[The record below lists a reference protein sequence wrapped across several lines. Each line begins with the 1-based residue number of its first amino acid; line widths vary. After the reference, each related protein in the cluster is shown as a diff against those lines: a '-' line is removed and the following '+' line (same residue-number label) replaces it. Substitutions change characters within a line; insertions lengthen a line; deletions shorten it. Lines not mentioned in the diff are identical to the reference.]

1 MTDHLVF
8 YVGDRD
14 PDLTDTIL
22 VDGEPADLTGAS
34 GVTFKLRAL
43 GASAFKVNAAGT
55 IVTAASGIVRY
66 SWGATDLDTAGFY
79 VGSWHVAT
87 SGQTLS
93 QGEFLV
99 EVRAHSP
106 LEHCYLE
113 LEEMRQALSQTGT
126 YADPTFRRA
135 LLAASRGID
144 RVCERRFW
152 RDTDANQVRYYTPS
166 STSLVVV
173 DDVETITSLQVDQD
187 GDGTFEETWTANTE
201 YLAEPLNAATDGW
214 PFTRL
219 ETHPAGGKSFP
230 GYPRSVKVT
239 GRFGWPEVPAEIIQ
253 ATSILAH
260 ILSRRERDAPFGI
273 QTGGIDG
280 AAVRIARTD
289 PQVGMLTAPFVRHRI
304 A

>member
-1 MTDHLVF
+1 MPDLLVW
-8 YVGDRD
+8 YVGDRN
-14 PDLTDTIL
+14 PSITDTAT
-22 VDGEPADLTGAS
+22 VDGAVQDLTGKTAR
-34 GVTFKLRAL
+34 FKMRAV
-43 GASAFKVNAAGT
+43 GASSPVVDQPVSNTLDTTG
-55 IVTAASGIVRY
+55 VLRY
-66 SWGATDLDTAGFY
+66 DWGASDLATPAFY
-79 VGSWHVAT
+79 IVWWEITTGSKT
-87 SGQTLS
+87 QTI
-93 QGEFLV
+93 GEALI

-106 LEHCYLE
+106 LENVYLE

>member
-1 MTDHLVF
+1 MSDHLHW
-8 YVGDRD
+8 YVDDRN
-14 PDLTDTIL
+14 PSITTTVT
-22 VDGEPADLTGAS
+22 VDGVVQDLTGKTCLFKMRPVGSTTLKVSANVS
-34 GVTFKLRAL
+34 NTPDTTGVLRYDW
-43 GASAFKVNAAGT
+43 AA
-55 IVTAASGIVRY
+55 VDV
-66 SWGATDLDTAGFY
+66 DTAGMYLAWFE
-79 VGSWHVAT
+79 VVT
-87 SGQTLS
+87 SGKTQAVAEQLI
-93 QGEFLV
+93 EI
-99 EVRAHSP
+99 RAHSP
-106 LEHCYLE
+106 LENVYLE